1 MKKLSQKLHSQ
12 RGASILL
19 AMLFLLVCMMV
30 AASVLMAAVSNAGK
44 IQSNYDEQQRYL
56 ALSSALRLVAGELE
70 QAKYYGRYTVNEW
83 TEVLTV
89 TETDAEDK
97 DITIHQYPYNYYNV
111 EQETGTFSCG
121 ALASLVSDEKGD
133 LILQSSDTVLTFR
146 NELNG
151 VFAGEFN
158 GTGYR
163 ALSGD
168 GSVAALP
175 TNPPGSPDDPRDPSR
190 TTRILTVKV
199 QGGDNIENLF
209 PPVTVEIDMTQ
220 SLRIHLKATLPTKV
234 KDDGTI
240 DPAGSLYIME
250 AELEARR
257 MEVDPGSGAAKPAGS
272 GMLTIDYSPEEDDRL
287 PKAAPLNCSPD
298 DGPNWPE
305 SIETESGTL
314 SLNGEIATEAHTTSS
329 YITWKLDWISRE
341 IKEA

>member
-1 MKKLSQKLHSQ
+1 MKNLSQKLHSQ

-19 AMLFLLVCMMV
+19 ALLFLLICMMV
-30 AASVLMAAVSNAGK
+30 AASVLMAAASNAGK
-44 IQSNYDEQQRYL
+44 IRSNYDEQQRYL
-56 ALSSALRLVAGELE
+56 ALSSALRLAAGELE
-70 QAKYYGRYTVNEW
+70 RAKYYGRYTVNEW

-89 TETDAEDK
+89 TETDAEGK
-97 DITIHQYPYNYYNV
+97 DITIQYPYNYYNV

-133 LILQSSDTVLTFR
+133 PILQSPDTVLTFR

-168 GSVAALP
+168 GSIAALP

-190 TTRILTVKV
+190 TTRILTVEV

-209 PPVTVEIDMTQ
+209 PPVTVEIDMAQ

-257 MEVDPGSGAAKPAGS
+257 MEVDPGSGAAKPGGS
-272 GMLTIDYSPEEDDRL
+272 GTLTIDYSPEEGDRL
-287 PKAAPLNCSPD
+287 PKDEPLEKD
-298 DGPNWPE
+298 TA
-305 SIETESGTL
+305 TESGTL
-314 SLNGEIATEAHTTSS
+314 SLEGEIDTVTHTTSS
-329 YITWKLDWISRE
+329 YITWRLEWISRE
-341 IKEA
+341 VKEG